1 MIPFINFNL
10 IAIQFDHITSDIGI
24 DILQNIVKQSTL
36 MWMGIIVS
44 LIIITWVIRLNLA
57 HLWKNS
63 PIIPI
68 FIASFSP
75 FLIMNVTLYALGDEP
90 YNSVLLLLHSIVSF
104 WLAMSLLRIPL
115 KILNFFNRRLFYTA
129 SSFFALSGVIL
140 LFKQLSEI
148 ASSHFYFDAVSLF
161 TLLELFSKMGI
172 ITGLYL
178 YGHMLIPILLARW
191 SHIFPAWISIWALR
205 FLLRTLFL
213 ITAVLWLVNILS
225 ISLKALMLLFIG
237 SVLIGILVMIRNHT
251 EWFINNLYHSQYY
264 TPLELEN
271 ISYHFQKSILLLS
284 LLFIYKLTPLFTEL
298 QRLSETCQSVILVK
312 TSLLDLSLLQLINAV
327 FVFNL
332 LYSILF
338 VIAKRIRVFRTFRN
352 SINAKS
358 IEALTLNIGLLVILT
373 FAFIQM
379 DISWRVFV
387 PIAGALGIGFGFG
400 LQTILNN
407 YMSGFIVLYA
417 KKLRIGDIV
426 ELPGNA
432 GRAVGNSGDTII
444 GTVETIDILSTTLKT
459 VDGIEISIPNSFFIA
474 EKIINYSQTSPFVRV
489 KIAVG
494 VDYASD
500 LDLVEKLIIEAMDE
514 CDDIEHSMDK
524 GVIFIQ
530 FGSSSLDLAPY
541 FWTNIRT
548 VKALGILKGELMG
561 RMLSKFREN
570 GISIPFPRSDITI
583 RNPLTVQTHM
593 EE

>member
-10 IAIQFDHITSDIGI
+10 IPIQFDHITSDIGI
-24 DILQNIVKQSTL
+24 DILQNIAQPSTL
-36 MWMGIIVS
+36 MWMGTIATLIV
-44 LIIITWVIRLNLA
+44 ITWFVRLNMA
-57 HLWKNS
+57 HFWKNS

-75 FLIMNVTLYALGDEP
+75 FLIMNVTLYALSEEP
-90 YNSVLLLLHSIVSF
+90 SNSVLLILHSIVSF

-115 KILNFFNRRLFYTA
+115 KILNFFNRRLFYIA
-129 SSFFALSGVIL
+129 STFFALSGVIL

-161 TLLELFSKMGI
+161 TLLEILSKLGI

-178 YGHMLIPILLARW
+178 YGHMLLPTLLTRW
-191 SHIFPAWISIWALR
+191 SYLFPSWISIWALR

-213 ITAVLWLVNILS
+213 ITALLWLVNILT
-225 ISLKALMLLFIG
+225 ISLKALMLIFIG
-237 SVLIGILVMIRNHT
+237 SVLIGILVMIRNRT
-251 EWFINNLYHSQYY
+251 EWLMNTLYQSLYY

-271 ISYHFQKSILLLS
+271 ISYHFQKSVLLL
-284 LLFIYKLTPLFTEL
+284 LVLFVYKLTPYFSEL
-298 QRLSETCQSVILVK
+298 QRLSETFQSVILVK
-312 TSLLDLSLLQLINAV
+312 TSLLDLSLLQLISAV

-338 VIAKRIRVFRTFRN
+338 VISKRIRVFRTFRN

-379 DISWRVFV
+379 DISWHVFI

-474 EKIINYSQTSPFVRV
+474 EKIINYSQTSPFVRI

-494 VDYASD
+494 VDYATD
-500 LDLVEKLIIEAMDE
+500 LDLAEKLIIEAMDE
-514 CDDIEHSMDK
+514 CDDIEQSMAK
-524 GVIFIQ
+524 GVIFTQ

-541 FWTNIRT
+541 FWINIRT
-548 VKALGILKGELMG
+548 VKALGILKGELMSHI
-561 RMLSKFREN
+561 LTKFREH

-583 RNPLTVQTHM
+583 RNPLTVQTHT